1 MILILEPH
9 VTSSALN
16 TGCTTAARSPAKRVA
31 GITVLLAAI
40 WGAGTAVEA
49 AVGGGGFAMPGG
61 PTAPTLPGATPTAQP
76 AVAAGGNPAAPWLR
90 LELTDG
96 TLLGGAPAEA
106 GPVFDSSLGTV
117 QPAWK
122 DVDSLQLT
130 DAPGG
135 DAIRLRSGDL
145 ARGDLRTTLI
155 GVTSVIGRARI
166 ATTKIKSVTVGA
178 AGGAAPEIVDGLVL
192 YMPFDA
198 DERNRVA
205 DRSPAG
211 NDGRLV
217 AGRII
222 RPGRIGGALECDGAQ
237 TQVQIMPSA
246 SISPQRLTLAIWCKT
261 KREIS
266 RTQHMLLVR
275 QPHGM
280 AGGYALGFEPDENG
294 DSVLTFKVMTR
305 MRSPGYYYCRFRE
318 RFQSG
323 AWYHVAATYDGKRQ
337 RLYVNGELKAS
348 NPVDLE
354 ITYDP
359 IQLHIGAQRDV
370 QPTGYWDGWLD
381 EARVYNRALDES
393 EIRRLALMGGGP
405 VATASAA
412 PAGATP
418 LRLEVRLNDETVVR
432 GTAAWTLL
440 PLTSATLGKLELPWA
455 RVAEV
460 SQHAMQGATVT
471 LDSGDILT
479 GELGFQKATL
489 DSSLGRV
496 TVLRE
501 NLKTLR
507 VLRE

>member
-1 MILILEPH
+1 
-9 VTSSALN
+9 
-16 TGCTTAARSPAKRVA
+16 
-31 GITVLLAAI
+31 
-40 WGAGTAVEA
+40 
-49 AVGGGGFAMPGG
+49 MPGG
-61 PTAPTLPGATPTAQP
+61 PATPALPGVQP
-76 AVAAGGNPAAPWLR
+76 AAPAAGAGANPAAAWLR
-90 LELTDG
+90 LELEDG
-96 TLLGGAPAEA
+96 TVLGGAPVET

-117 QPAWK
+117 QPTWK
-122 DVDSLQLT
+122 DVESLQLN

-135 DAIRLRSGDL
+135 DTIRLRSGDQ

-166 ATTKIKSVTVGA
+166 ATTKIKQVTTGG
-178 AGGAAPEIVDGLVL
+178 AGGAAPEIEDGLVL
-192 YMPFDA
+192 YLPFDA
-198 DERNRVA
+198 DERTRVA

-217 AGRII
+217 AGRTV
-222 RPGRIGGALECDGAQ
+222 RPGRVGGALECDGAQ
-237 TQVQIMPSA
+237 TQVVILPSA
-246 SISPQRLTLAIWCKT
+246 SISPQRLTLAIWCKPA
-261 KREIS
+261 REIS
-266 RTQHMLLVR
+266 RTQHMLIVR

-294 DSVLTFKVMTR
+294 DSLLTFKVMTR
-305 MRSPGYYYCRFRE
+305 MRSPGYNYCRFRE

-348 NPVDLE
+348 NPVDVE
-354 ITYDP
+354 ITYDQ
-359 IQLHIGAQRDV
+359 IQLHIGAQRDA
-370 QPTGYWDGWLD
+370 QPTGYWDGLLD
-381 EARVYNRALDES
+381 EVRIYQRALEES
-393 EIRRLALMGGGP
+393 EIRRLALAGGGS
-405 VATASAA
+405 ATASGAA
-412 PAGATP
+412 PAGGAP
-418 LRLEVRLNDETVVR
+418 LRLEVRMNDETVVR
-432 GTAAWTLL
+432 GTAAWTIL
-440 PLTSATLGKLELPWA
+440 PLTSLTLGKLELPWA

-460 SQHAMQGATVT
+460 RQHAMQGATVT
-471 LDSGDILT
+471 LDSGDVLT